1 MVNTKEV
8 DRLLNNVKKLFD
20 HKKKIEKLKGETFN
34 VFSILKMERMENNTH
49 SAFIKE
55 LLDPKG
61 THLKDGIFLK
71 LFLECIEN
79 SDLDVTT
86 AKVELEKH
94 IGTRDDKNKTG
105 GRIDIFISDA
115 KGNYV
120 SIENK
125 IEVLLDLMNYLDTE
139 KTIIED
145 EISLELQ
152 NDPIYGIKDKMDV
165 RYRNKYKLALY
176 KDCEPYLIC
185 DENNA
190 IELNKDQINIIRLL
204 NSKIRLQAKKMGSL
218 S

>member
-1 MVNTKEV
+1 M
-8 DRLLNNVKKLFD
+8 NNS
-20 HKKKIEKLKGETFN
+20 T
-34 VFSILKMERMENNTH
+34 S
-49 SAFIKE
+49 
-55 LLDPKG
+55 
-61 THLKDGIFLK
+61 
-71 LFLECIEN
+71 
-79 SDLDVTT
+79 
-86 AKVELEKH
+86 
-94 IGTRDDKNKTG
+94 
-105 GRIDIFISDA
+105 FIS
-115 KGNYV
+115 KSIFNEFV
-120 SIENK
+120 EKTNELSIENK

-204 NSKIRLQAKKMGSL
+204 NSKIRLEAKKTGLNDNIIQIVAHNELETLVVHHDTGYIEVVSDTNL
-218 S
+218 LNKIEGIASCERKKKKVKLFEKLPVCPLCKDEEKHVFYFEPDDIWVCRNCGNEFKYKYNGIEEY